1 MSAVII
7 TDALWGDSGKG
18 KISAYLARAENA
30 SYVVRCGTGTN
41 AGHSLYF
48 GKNLVK
54 LNQLPLG
61 GLANPKSQIR
71 IGSGVVVDPEIFLR
85 EIKEYHLQKRT
96 KIDFRC
102 AIIEPRHKQ
111 AESND
116 SNLSKKIG
124 STKTGTGF
132 ARAEFIMRRARQA
145 KDVKEL
151 KGFTSDAAK
160 EINDAC
166 LKKKTVILEG
176 SQGTFL
182 SLALSPDYPFTTSD
196 NCTTLALADD
206 AGLNWKYIKDVVM
219 IVKAVPSRVGE
230 GPMPFELSSE
240 EIEKR
245 DIREYGVTT
254 GRPRRKAA
262 RIDWN
267 LLKYATMLNGP
278 TQIALTF
285 CDHFDLEVKGVREVK
300 GLTAKVKNLIKK
312 VEKVT
317 QTPVTLVET
326 GKDFEDIIAL
336 KR

>member
-1 MSAVII
+1 MPAIII

-18 KISAYLARAENA
+18 KISAYLAKVRNA
-30 SYVVRCGTGTN
+30 THVVRCGTGTN

-54 LNQLPLG
+54 VNQLPLG
-61 GLANPKSQIR
+61 GLGNPKSQIR
-71 IGSGVVVDPEIFLR
+71 IGSGVVVDPEVFLR
-85 EIKEYHLQKRT
+85 EIKEYQLEKRT

-102 AIIEPRHKQ
+102 AIIEPHYKQ
-111 AESND
+111 AEAND
-116 SNLSKKIG
+116 SNLSKKVG

-132 ARAEFIMRRARQA
+132 ARAEFILRRARQA
-145 KDVKEL
+145 RDVKEL
-151 KGFTSDAAK
+151 KKFTSDVAK
-160 EINDAC
+160 EINEAC

-219 IVKAVPSRVGE
+219 IVKAIPSRVGE
-230 GPMPFELSSE
+230 GPMPLELSPK

-245 DIREYGVTT
+245 GIQEYGVTT

-262 RIDWN
+262 GIDWS

-278 TQIALTF
+278 TEIALTF
-285 CDHFDLEVKGVREVK
+285 CDHLDPEVKGKRLAK
-300 GLTAKVKNLIKK
+300 DLTPKVKNLIKK
-312 VEKVT
+312 VEEVT
-317 QTPVTLVET
+317 QTPVTMVET
-326 GKDFEDIIAL
+326 GKDFKDIIPL
-336 KR
+336 KI

>member
-1 MSAVII
+1 MSAIII
-7 TDALWGDSGKG
+7 TDAFWGDSGKG
-18 KISAYLARAENA
+18 KISAYLAKARNA
-30 SYVVRCGTGTN
+30 AYVVRCGTGTN
-41 AGHSLYF
+41 AGHSLNF
-48 GKNLVK
+48 GKDLVK
-54 LNQLPLG
+54 VNQLPLG
-61 GLANPKSQIR
+61 GLGNYKSQIR
-71 IGSGVVVDPEIFLR
+71 IGSGVVVDPKVFLR
-85 EIKEYHLQKRT
+85 EVKEYHLENRT

-102 AIIEPRHKQ
+102 AIIEPRYKR
-111 AESND
+111 AEEND

-145 KDVKEL
+145 RDVKEL
-151 KGFTSDAAK
+151 KGFTSDVAK

-166 LKKKTVILEG
+166 QEKKTVILEG

-230 GPMPFELSSE
+230 GPMPFELSRE

-245 DIREYGVTT
+245 GIQEYGVTT
-254 GRPRRKAA
+254 GRPRRKASG
-262 RIDWN
+262 IDWN

-278 TQIALTF
+278 TEIVLTF
-285 CDHFDLEVKGVREVK
+285 CDHLDPEVKGVRISRD
-300 GLTAKVKNLIKK
+300 LTPKVKQLIKK
-312 VEKVT
+312 VEEVT
-317 QTPVTLVET
+317 EAPVTLVET
-326 GKDFEDIIAL
+326 GKDFKDII
-336 KR
+336 KI

>member
-1 MSAVII
+1 MPAIII

-18 KISAYLARAENA
+18 KISAYLAKKRFAA
-30 SYVVRCGTGTN
+30 YVVRCGTGTN

-48 GKNLVK
+48 GKDLVK
-54 LNQLPLG
+54 VNQLPLG
-61 GLANPKSQIR
+61 GVSNSRSQIR
-71 IGSGVVVDPEIFLR
+71 IGSGVVVDPEVFLR
-85 EIKEYHLQKRT
+85 EISQYHLEDRT

-102 AIIEPRHKQ
+102 AIIEPHHKQ
-111 AESND
+111 AERND

-124 STKTGTGF
+124 STKTGTGV
-132 ARAEFIMRRARQA
+132 ARAEFIMRRAKQA
-145 KDVKEL
+145 KDIK
-151 KGFTSDAAK
+151 K
-160 EINDAC
+160 
-166 LKKKTVILEG
+166 LKKFTCDVAEEVNHACQKGKTVILEG

-206 AGLNWKYIKDVVM
+206 AGLSWKYIKDVVM

-245 DIREYGVTT
+245 DIQEYGVTT
-254 GRPRRKAA
+254 GRPRRKAS

-278 TQIALTF
+278 TEIALTF
-285 CDHFDLEVKGVREVK
+285 CDHLDPEVKGARMAK
-300 GLTAKVKNLIKK
+300 NLTPKVKKLIKK
-312 VEKVT
+312 VEEVT
-317 QTPVTLVET
+317 ETPVTIVET
-326 GKDFEDIIAL
+326 GKDFKDIIEL
-336 KR
+336 K